1 MQGPNGGAAR
11 MEPIRRT
18 LVTDQI
24 IDRLVPAI
32 GTGCFPPGFRL
43 VEDELAS
50 ELGVSRIP
58 VREAIRELSLQGI
71 LTAAP
76 GRGWRVAPF
85 DDRQI
90 EEVCRVRIALETEM
104 LAEALPRFRSD
115 PSLLEGLD
123 VELEAMR
130 AAAKRSDSE
139 ALRDSDLNFH
149 RIALSASGNGLGMR
163 VWEGISRQVRII
175 FGLEIERYP
184 DFQAALRQHEDLRR
198 FLAKGRPERLGEH
211 MREHITAWI
220 SKKGSPK
227 AGGRKTTASRKRGR
241 TGK

>member
-1 MQGPNGGAAR
+1 MQAPNGGAAR

-18 LVTDQI
+18 RVTDQV

-32 GTGCFPPGFRL
+32 GTRCFPPGFRL

-104 LAEALPRFRSD
+104 LAEALPRLRSD
-115 PSLLEGLD
+115 PALFGRLD
-123 VELEAMR
+123 AELEAMR
-130 AAAKRSDSE
+130 AAARRSDSE
-139 ALRDSDLNFH
+139 ALRDSDVSFH
-149 RIALSASGNGLGMR
+149 RAAISASGNELGMR
-163 VWEGISRQVRII
+163 IWEGISRQVKII

-184 DFQAALRQHEDLRR
+184 DFPAVLRQHEDLRR
-198 FLAKGRPERLGEH
+198 FLAKGRPERLGAF
-211 MREHITAWI
+211 MKEHITAWI
-220 SKKGSPK
+220 SKKGMPK
-227 AGGRKTTASRKRGR
+227 SGSKKSTASRKRGR
-241 TGK
+241 TKK

>member
-1 MQGPNGGAAR
+1 MQEPNGGAAR

-18 LVTDQI
+18 LVTDQV

-32 GTGCFPPGFRL
+32 GTRCFPPGFRL

-104 LAEALPRFRSD
+104 LAEALPRLRSD
-115 PSLLEGLD
+115 PAHFERLD
-123 VELEAMR
+123 VELDAMR
-130 AAAKRSDSE
+130 SAAKRSDSE
-139 ALRDSDLNFH
+139 ALRDSDVNFH
-149 RIALSASGNGLGMR
+149 RIATSVSGNALGMR
-163 VWEGISRQVRII
+163 VWEGISRQVKII

-184 DFQAALRQHEDLRR
+184 DFPAVLRQHEDLRR
-198 FLAKGRPERLGEH
+198 FLAKGKPERLGGF

-220 SKKGSPK
+220 SKKGPPK
-227 AGGRKTTASRKRGR
+227 AGNRKTAASNKRGR
-241 TGK
+241 SGK